1 LSRSG
6 EELGGLRRRWLL
18 WVGLGVAAVAFLFTA
33 LAGFYIDILWFREVQ
48 LSSVFWTVFR
58 TRINL
63 ALLFGVAFFVLL
75 YVNLLI
81 VRAIRPRYRVYSPEE
96 EYVERYRVAFE
107 PYARWVLPAVS
118 ALFALFAATGVA
130 GRWQEFQLWR
140 ASGSAS
146 FGVTDPLFERDAAF
160 YVLNLPFQK
169 FVQGWLFSSIVV
181 VTLVTAAA
189 HYLWGG
195 IRPRAVTERVTP
207 QVKAHLSVLL
217 GLAVLVKAWGYRLGQ
232 FDLLTSPRGVVDGAS
247 YTDVNAQLPALRV
260 LVYIAIICAVLFL
273 VNIRFRGWA
282 LPALGVGLLGL
293 TSVVAGA
300 AYPAFVQRFR
310 VGPQELQR
318 ERPYIQSNIEFSR
331 KAFGLDAVESRTFA
345 AEPDITKE
353 ESDAA
358 ASIVA
363 NIRLWNP
370 DVLKQV
376 YLQLQRIR
384 PYYEFT
390 DVEVDRYEIDGARRV
405 VMLGAREVDQD
416 GIPGGGGAWQNR
428 HLFYTHGYG
437 AAASRVDQVTPEGSP
452 IFALEDIPV
461 TGSIDLQE
469 PRIYYAEETKVPFV
483 VVGTGVDEFDFP
495 QAAQGEA
502 QFARTRYAG
511 KGGIEIGGLLRRTAF
526 AWRYRDVN
534 LLISGLIT
542 GDSRILIN
550 TEIEDRVKKIAPF
563 LKYDHDPYSAVV
575 DGRLV
580 WIWDAYTTS
589 DAFPYSQRVFLQDLT
604 GRDLE
609 GRANYIR
616 NSVKVVVDAYDGTTT
631 FYLVDEADAIIQAWS
646 NVFPDL
652 FTPLS
657 EAPMSLREHF
667 RYPEDLFRVQA
678 HQYVN
683 YHVTDPDQF
692 YAKEDFWAVPQVSKG
707 PGDEP
712 EELEPYYVLL
722 PLPGESEERFVLF
735 TPFTPA
741 DRPNMISW
749 MAAVSDPDDYGRLV
763 SFAFPSG
770 RNVSGPSQVASF
782 ISQDTDV
789 SREVSLLNQ
798 LGSRVI
804 YGDLLAIPIAESFLY
819 VQPLYLQSEQT
830 TSAIPELKRVIVVH
844 GDAVTMAE
852 NLPTALANS
861 FAAAPVPEEPTTP
874 PEEPVEPTPTPTPPP
889 TGDVAALLAQAAQH
903 FQAAEDLL
911 RQGDLAGYQ
920 REIDAAQAAVEEAAR
935 LAGS

>member
-1 LSRSG
+1 
-6 EELGGLRRRWLL
+6 
-18 WVGLGVAAVAFLFTA
+18 VAVAILFTA

-63 ALLFGVAFFVLL
+63 ALLFGVAFFLLL

-130 GRWQEFQLWR
+130 GRWQDFQLWR
-140 ASGSAS
+140 ASGSVS
-146 FGVTDPLFERDAAF
+146 FGVDDPLFGRDAAF

-169 FVQGWLFSSIVV
+169 FVQGWLFSSLVV

-232 FDLLTSPRGVVDGAS
+232 FDLLTSPRGVVHGAS

-282 LPALGVGLLGL
+282 LPAAGVLLLGL
-293 TSVVAGA
+293 ASVVMGA

-310 VGPQELQR
+310 VAPQELQR
-318 ERPYIQSNIEFSR
+318 ERPFIEDNIEFTR
-331 KAFGLDAVESRTFA
+331 RAFGLDAVEPRTFA
-345 AEPDITKE
+345 AEPDLTKE
-353 ESDAA
+353 EVDAA
-358 ASIVA
+358 AGVISNV
-363 NIRLWNP
+363 RLWNP

-384 PYYEFT
+384 QYYEFT
-390 DVEVDRYEIDGARRV
+390 DVDVDRYDIDGTKRV
-405 VMLGAREVDQD
+405 VMLGAREIDQD
-416 GIPGGGGAWQNR
+416 GIQGGTNWQNR
-428 HLFYTHGYG
+428 HLLYTHGSG
-437 AAASRVDQVTPEGSP
+437 AAASRVDQVTSEGSP
-452 IFALEDIPV
+452 VFVLQDVPV

-469 PRIYYAEETKVPFV
+469 PRVYFAEDTKVPFI

-495 QAAQGEA
+495 QAAEGEA

-511 KGGIEIGGLLRRTAF
+511 KGGIEIGGIFRRMAF

-534 LLISGLIT
+534 LLISGLIER
-542 GDSRILIN
+542 DSRILIN
-550 TEIEDRVKKIAPF
+550 TEIRDRVQKIAPF

-580 WIWDAYTTS
+580 WIWDAYTSS
-589 DAFPYSQRVFLQDLT
+589 DAFPYSQRVLLQDLT
-604 GRDLE
+604 GGDLE

-616 NSVKVVVDAYDGTTT
+616 NSVKVVIDAFDGTTT
-631 FYLVDEADAIIQAWS
+631 FYLVDEEDAIVQAWS
-646 NVFPDL
+646 RVFPDL

-657 EAPMSLREHF
+657 EASASLRDHF

-678 HQYVN
+678 HQYAN

-692 YAKEDFWAVPQVSKG
+692 YAKEDFWAVPVLAKG
-707 PGDEP
+707 PKE
-712 EELEPYYVLL
+712 EENELEPYYVLL
-722 PLPGESEERFVLF
+722 PLPGETEERFVLF

-741 DRPNMISW
+741 NRPNMTSW

-763 SFAFPSG
+763 SFVFPSG

-789 SREVSLLNQ
+789 SREVSLLDQ
-798 LGSRVI
+798 LGSQVT
-804 YGDLLAIPIAESFLY
+804 YGDLLAIPIAESFLW
-819 VQPLYLQSEQT
+819 VQPLYLESQQQAA
-830 TSAIPELKRVIVVH
+830 AIPELKRVIVVH
-844 GDAVTMAE
+844 GNAVTMAE
-852 NLPTALANS
+852 NFQTALTNS
-861 FAAAPVPEEPTTP
+861 FAAGEVPPEETPP
-874 PEEPVEPTPTPTPPP
+874 PEEPVEPTPPPTPPP
-889 TGDVAALLAQAAQH
+889 TGDVASLLAQATEH
-903 FQAAEDLL
+903 FQAAEAALQ
-911 RQGDLAGYQ
+911 QGDLAGYQ
-920 REIDAAQAAVEEAAR
+920 REIEAAQAAVEEARR
-935 LAGS
+935 LAGG

>member
-1 LSRSG
+1 LR
-6 EELGGLRRRWLL
+6 GLRRRWLL
-18 WVGLGVAAVAFLFTA
+18 WLVLGVAAVAILFTA
-33 LAGFYIDILWFREVQ
+33 LTGFYIDILWFREVQ

-63 ALLFGVAFFVLL
+63 ALLFGVAFFLLL
-75 YVNLLI
+75 YANLLI

-107 PYARWVLPAVS
+107 PYARWVIPAVS

-140 ASGSAS
+140 ASGSVS
-146 FGVTDPLFERDAAF
+146 FGTTDPLFARDAAF

-169 FVQGWLFSSIVV
+169 FVQGWLFSSLVV
-181 VTLVTAAA
+181 VTLVTAGA

-232 FDLLTSPRGVVDGAS
+232 FDLLTSPRGVVHGAS

-310 VGPQELQR
+310 VAPQELQR
-318 ERPYIQSNIEFSR
+318 ERPYIEDNIEFTR
-331 KAFGLDAVESRTFA
+331 RAFGLDAVEPQTFA
-345 AEPDITKE
+345 AEPDLTKE
-353 ESDAA
+353 EIDAA
-358 ASIVA
+358 SGTVA

-384 PYYEFT
+384 QYYEFT
-390 DVEVDRYEIDGARRV
+390 DVEVDRYDIDGERRV
-405 VMLGAREVDQD
+405 VMLGAREIDQD
-416 GIPGGGGAWQNR
+416 GIQGGSNWQNR
-428 HLFYTHGYG
+428 HLLYTHGYG
-437 AAASRVDQVTPEGSP
+437 AAATRVDQVTSEGSP
-452 IFALEDIPV
+452 VFALQDIPV

-469 PRIYYAEETKVPFV
+469 PRVYFAEESKVPFV
-483 VVGTGVDEFDFP
+483 IVGTEVDEFDFP
-495 QAAQGEA
+495 QAAEGEA

-511 KGGIEIGGLLRRTAF
+511 KGGIEMGGILRRMAF

-534 LLISGLIT
+534 LLISGLIQS
-542 GDSRILIN
+542 DSRILIN
-550 TEIEDRVKKIAPF
+550 TEIDDRVRKIAPF

-589 DAFPYSQRVFLQDLT
+589 DAFPYSQRVDLGDLT
-604 GRDLE
+604 GNDLE

-616 NSVKVVVDAYDGTTT
+616 NSVKVVIDAYEGTTT
-631 FYLVDEADAIIQAWS
+631 FYLVDESDAIVQAWS
-646 NVFPDL
+646 RVFPDL

-657 EAPMSLREHF
+657 EASASLREHF

-678 HQYVN
+678 HQYAN
-683 YHVTDPDQF
+683 YHVTEPDQF
-692 YAKEDFWAVPQVSKG
+692 YAKEDFWEVPLVAKG
-707 PGDEP
+707 PQE
-712 EELEPYYVLL
+712 EEKELEPYYVLL
-722 PLPGESEERFVLF
+722 PLPGEAEERFVLF

-741 DRPNMISW
+741 NRPNMTSW

-763 SFAFPSG
+763 SFMFPSG

-789 SREVSLLNQ
+789 SREVSLLDQ
-798 LGSRVI
+798 LGSKVT
-804 YGDLLAIPIAESFLY
+804 YGDLLAIPIAESFLW
-819 VQPLYLQSEQT
+819 VQPLYLESQQQAA
-830 TSAIPELKRVIVVH
+830 AIPELKRVIVVH
-844 GDAVTMAE
+844 GNAVTMAD

-861 FAAAPVPEEPTTP
+861 FAPGVTPPEETPP
-874 PEEPVEPTPTPTPPP
+874 PEEPVEPTPPPTPPP
-889 TGDVAALLAQAAQH
+889 TGDVAALLAQAAEH
-903 FQAAEDLL
+903 FQAAEDFLQ
-911 RQGDLAGYQ
+911 QGDLAGYQ
-920 REIDAAQAAVEEAAR
+920 REIEAAQAAVEEAQR
-935 LAGS
+935 IAGG

>member
-1 LSRSG
+1 LR
-6 EELGGLRRRWLL
+6 GLRRRWLL
-18 WVGLGVAAVAFLFTA
+18 WLAIGVAAVAILFTA
-33 LAGFYIDILWFREVQ
+33 LTGFYIDILWFREVQ

-63 ALLFGVAFFVLL
+63 ALLFGVAFFLL
-75 YVNLLI
+75 MYVNLLI
-81 VRAIRPRYRVYSPEE
+81 VRTIRPRYRVYSPEE

-140 ASGSAS
+140 ASGSVS
-146 FGVTDPLFERDAAF
+146 FGTADPLFGRDAAF
-160 YVLNLPFQK
+160 YVLSLPFQK
-169 FVQGWLFSSIVV
+169 FVQGWLFSSLVV
-181 VTLVTAAA
+181 VTLVTAGA

-195 IRPRAVTERVTP
+195 IRPRAITERVTP

-232 FDLLTSPRGVVDGAS
+232 FDLLTSPRGVVHGAS
-247 YTDVNAQLPALRV
+247 YTDVHAQLPALRV
-260 LVYIAIICAVLFL
+260 LVIIAIICAVLFL

-282 LPALGVGLLGL
+282 LPAAGVLLLGL
-293 TSVVAGA
+293 ASVVMGA

-310 VGPQELQR
+310 VAPQELQR
-318 ERPYIQSNIEFSR
+318 ERPFIEDNIEFTR
-331 KAFGLDAVESRTFA
+331 RAFGLDAVEPRTFA
-345 AEPDITKE
+345 AEPDLTKE
-353 ESDAA
+353 EVDAA
-358 ASIVA
+358 AGVIS

-384 PYYEFT
+384 QYYEFT
-390 DVEVDRYEIDGARRV
+390 DVDVDRYEVDGTRRV
-405 VMLGAREVDQD
+405 VMLGTREIDQG
-416 GIPGGGGAWQNR
+416 GIQGGTNWQNR
-428 HLFYTHGYG
+428 HLLYTHGYG
-437 AAASRVDQVTPEGSP
+437 AAATRVDQVTPEGSP
-452 IFALEDIPV
+452 IFGLQDIPV

-469 PRIYYAEETKVPFV
+469 PRVYFAEDSKVPFV

-495 QAAQGEA
+495 QAAEGEA

-511 KGGIEIGGLLRRTAF
+511 KGGIEIGGIFRRLAF

-534 LLISGLIT
+534 LLISGLIQ

-550 TEIEDRVKKIAPF
+550 TEIRDRVQKIAPF

-575 DGRLV
+575 DGRIV

-589 DAFPYSQRVFLQDLT
+589 DAFPYSQRVNLQDLT
-604 GRDLE
+604 GGDLE

-616 NSVKVVVDAYDGTTT
+616 NSVKVVIDAYEGTTT
-631 FYLVDEADAIIQAWS
+631 FYLVDENDAIVQAWS
-646 NVFPDL
+646 RVFPDL

-657 EAPMSLREHF
+657 EAPASLREHF

-678 HQYVN
+678 HQYAN

-692 YAKEDFWAVPQVSKG
+692 YAKEDFWAVPLVAKG
-707 PGDEP
+707 PKE
-712 EELEPYYVLL
+712 EEKELEPYYVLL
-722 PLPGESEERFVLF
+722 PLPGETEEQFVLF

-741 DRPNMISW
+741 NRPNMTSW

-763 SFAFPSG
+763 SFVFPSG

-789 SREVSLLNQ
+789 SREVSLLDQ
-798 LGSRVI
+798 LGSQVT
-804 YGDLLAIPIAESFLY
+804 YGDLLAIPIAESFLW
-819 VQPLYLQSEQT
+819 VQPLYLESQQQAA
-830 TSAIPELKRVIVVH
+830 AIPELKRVIVVH
-844 GDAVTMAE
+844 GNAVTMAE
-852 NLPTALANS
+852 NFQTALTNS
-861 FAAAPVPEEPTTP
+861 FVVPEVPPEETPP
-874 PEEPVEPTPTPTPPP
+874 PEEPVEPTPPPTPPP
-889 TGDVAALLAQAAQH
+889 TGDVASLLAQAAEH
-903 FQAAEDLL
+903 FQAAEEALQ
-911 RQGDLAGYQ
+911 QGDLAGYQ
-920 REIDAAQAAVEEAAR
+920 REIEAAQAAVEEARR
-935 LAGS
+935 LAGG

>member
-1 LSRSG
+1 LR
-6 EELGGLRRRWLL
+6 GLRRRWLL
-18 WVGLGVAAVAFLFTA
+18 WLVLGVVAVAILFTA
-33 LAGFYIDILWFREVQ
+33 LTGFYIDVLWFREVQ

-63 ALLFGVAFFVLL
+63 ALLFGVAFFLLL

-140 ASGSAS
+140 ASGSVS
-146 FGVTDPLFERDAAF
+146 FGTADPLFARDAAF

-169 FVQGWLFSSIVV
+169 FVQGWLFSSLVV
-181 VTLVTAAA
+181 VTLVTGGA

-232 FDLLTSPRGVVDGAS
+232 FDLLTSPRGVVHGAS

-310 VGPQELQR
+310 VAPQELQR
-318 ERPYIQSNIEFSR
+318 ERPYIEDNIEFTR
-331 KAFGLDAVESRTFA
+331 RAFGLDAVEPRTFA

-353 ESDAA
+353 EIDAA
-358 ASIVA
+358 SGIVQ

-384 PYYEFT
+384 QYYEFT
-390 DVEVDRYEIDGARRV
+390 DVEVDRYDIDGQRRV
-405 VMLGAREVDQD
+405 VMLGAREIDQD
-416 GIPGGGGAWQNR
+416 GIQGGTNWQNR
-428 HLFYTHGYG
+428 HLLYTHGYG
-437 AAASRVDQVTPEGSP
+437 AAASQVDQVTSEGSP
-452 IFALEDIPV
+452 LFTLQDIPV

-469 PRIYYAEETKVPFV
+469 PRVYFAEESKVPFV
-483 VVGTGVDEFDFP
+483 IVGTGVDEFDFP
-495 QAAQGEA
+495 QAAEGEA

-511 KGGIEIGGLLRRTAF
+511 KGGIEMGGLLRRMAF
-526 AWRYRDVN
+526 AWKYRDVN
-534 LLISGLIT
+534 LLISGLIQ

-550 TEIEDRVKKIAPF
+550 TKIQDRVRKIAPF
-563 LKYDHDPYSAVV
+563 LKYDHDPYAAVV

-589 DAFPYSQRVFLQDLT
+589 DAFPYSQRVNLGELT
-604 GRDLE
+604 GEDLE

-616 NSVKVVVDAYDGTTT
+616 NSVKVVIDAYDGTTT
-631 FYLVDEADAIIQAWS
+631 FYLVDENDAIVQAWS
-646 NVFPDL
+646 RVFPDL

-657 EAPMSLREHF
+657 EASASLREHF

-678 HQYVN
+678 HQYAN

-692 YAKEDFWAVPQVSKG
+692 YAKEDFWAVPLVAKG
-707 PGDEP
+707 PKE
-712 EELEPYYVLL
+712 EEKELEPYYILL
-722 PLPGESEERFVLF
+722 PLPGEEEERFVLF

-741 DRPNMISW
+741 NRPNMTSW

-763 SFAFPSG
+763 SFMFPSG

-789 SREVSLLNQ
+789 SREVTLLGQ
-798 LGSRVI
+798 LGSQVT
-804 YGDLLAIPIAESFLY
+804 YGDLLAIPIAESFLW
-819 VQPLYLQSEQT
+819 VQPLYLESQQQ

-844 GDAVTMAE
+844 GNAVTMAD
-852 NLPTALANS
+852 NLPTALTNS
-861 FAAAPVPEEPTTP
+861 FAPGVAPPEETPP
-874 PEEPVEPTPTPTPPP
+874 PEEPVEPTPPPTPPP
-889 TGDVAALLAQAAQH
+889 TGDVASLLAQAAEH
-903 FQAAEDLL
+903 FQAAEDFLQ
-911 RQGDLAGYQ
+911 QGDLAGYQ
-920 REIDAAQAAVEEAAR
+920 REIEAAQAAVEEAQR
-935 LAGS
+935 LAGG

>member
-6 EELGGLRRRWLL
+6 EGLGGLRRRWLL
-18 WVGLGVAAVAFLFTA
+18 WLVIGVAAVAILFTA

-63 ALLFGVAFFVLL
+63 ALIFGAAFFLLL

-118 ALFALFAATGVA
+118 VLFALFAATGVA
-130 GRWQEFQLWR
+130 GRWVEFQLWR
-140 ASGSAS
+140 ASGDVS
-146 FGVTDPLFERDAAF
+146 FGVADPLFERDVAF
-160 YVLNLPFQK
+160 YVLSLPFQK
-169 FVQGWLFSSIVV
+169 FVQGWLFSSLVV
-181 VTLVTAAA
+181 VTLVTAGA

-300 AYPAFVQRFR
+300 AYPAFIQRFR
-310 VGPQELQR
+310 VAPQELQR

-331 KAFGLDAVESRTFA
+331 KAFGLDAVEPQTFA
-345 AEPDITKE
+345 AEPDITQTE
-353 ESDAA
+353 IDAA
-358 ASIVA
+358 TGIVD
-363 NIRLWNP
+363 NIRQWNP
-370 DVLKQV
+370 DVLKRA

-384 PYYEFT
+384 QYYEFT
-390 DVEVDRYEIDGARRV
+390 DVDVDRYEIEGRRRV
-405 VMLGAREVDQD
+405 VMVGAREIDQD
-416 GIPGGGGAWQNR
+416 GIPGGGSWQNR
-428 HLFYTHGYG
+428 HLRYTHGYG
-437 AAASRVDQVTPEGSP
+437 AAATRVDQVTSEGAP
-452 IFALEDIPV
+452 AFALQDIPV
-461 TGSIDLQE
+461 TGSIELQE
-469 PRIYYAEETKVPFV
+469 PRVYFAEEAKVPFV
-483 VVGTGVDEFDFP
+483 VVGAEVDEFDFP
-495 QAAQGEA
+495 QAAEGEA
-502 QFARTRYAG
+502 QFAETRYAG
-511 KGGIEIGGLLRRTAF
+511 SGGIEIGGILRRTAF
-526 AWRYRDVN
+526 AWRFRDVN
-534 LLISGLIT
+534 LLISGLIQ

-550 TEIEDRVKKIAPF
+550 TEIQDRVQKIAPF
-563 LKYDHDPYSAVV
+563 LKYDHDPYAAIV
-575 DGRLV
+575 DGRVV

-589 DAFPYSQRVFLQDLT
+589 DAYPYSQRVNLGELT
-604 GRDLE
+604 GNDLE

-616 NSVKVVVDAYDGTTT
+616 NSVKVVIDAYDGTTT

-652 FTPLS
+652 FTPLA

-678 HQYVN
+678 HQYAN
-683 YHVTDPDQF
+683 YHVTEADQF
-692 YAKEDFWAVPQVSKG
+692 YEKSDFWAVPRVAKG
-707 PGDEP
+707 PRVE
-712 EELEPYYVLL
+712 EAELEPYYVLL
-722 PLPGESEERFVLF
+722 PLPGETEERFVLF
-735 TPFTPA
+735 TPFTPSN
-741 DRPNMISW
+741 RPNMTSW

-763 SFAFPSG
+763 SFVFPSG

-789 SREVSLLNQ
+789 SREVTLLGQ
-798 LGSRVI
+798 LGSQVT
-804 YGDLLAIPIAESFLY
+804 YGDLLAIPIAESFLW
-819 VQPLYLQSEQT
+819 VQPLYLESEQAA
-830 TSAIPELKRVIVVH
+830 AIPELKRVIVVH
-844 GDAVTMAE
+844 GNAVTMAE

-861 FAAAPVPEEPTTP
+861 FVPGAAPPEETP
-874 PEEPVEPTPTPTPPP
+874 PPGEEPVEPTPPPTPPP
-889 TGDVAALLAQAAQH
+889 TGDVASLLAEAAQR

-920 REIDAAQAAVEEAAR
+920 REIEAAQAAVEQAR
-935 LAGS
+935 QLAGG